1 MANDHSQSR
10 QVLEEERTTA
20 TRDAIL
26 DAALEIFAERGFYGA
41 SMPALAARA
50 SVGAGTPYRHFESKE
65 ELVNAV
71 YRRCKEALMSALLAE
86 FPFDAPPRAQFRTFF
101 WRMAGYFRA
110 NPRAFDFLELHH
122 HQPYLDEANLELEK
136 RSLAP
141 ALLFFEKG
149 RRERV
154 TRAMPAEA
162 LTAIVWG
169 IFAALMK
176 AERLGHMKVSDELLA
191 QAEACAW
198 DAVRREDE
206 EEP

>member
-1 MANDHSQSR
+1 MIIHSPG
-10 QVLEEERTTA
+10 VLEEERAGSTT
-20 TRDAIL
+20 REVIL
-26 DAALEIFAERGFYGA
+26 TAALELFAERGFYGT
-41 SMPALAARA
+41 SMPALAERA
-50 SVGAGTPYRHFESKE
+50 KVAAGTPYRHFESKE

-71 YRRCKEALMSALLAE
+71 YRRCKAELVASLMRE

-110 NPRAFDFLELHH
+110 TPRAFDFLELHH
-122 HQPYLDEANLELEK
+122 HQPYLDRENLALE
-136 RSLAP
+136 RQSLAP
-141 ALLFFEKG
+141 ALAFFEQG
-149 RRERV
+149 RKDRV

-198 DAVRREDE
+198 AAVKREDAE
-206 EEP
+206 EDER